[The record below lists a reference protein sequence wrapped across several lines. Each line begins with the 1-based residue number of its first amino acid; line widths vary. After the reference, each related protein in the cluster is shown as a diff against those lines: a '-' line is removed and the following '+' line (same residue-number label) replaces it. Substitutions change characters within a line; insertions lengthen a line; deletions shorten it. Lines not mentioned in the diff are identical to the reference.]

1 MKVTQIQDIVNSSL
15 KELNGTSDL
24 LNEDLSNVVDVGT
37 EIFDTDNVDSFV
49 KKLIDRVGQ
58 TVFNSRLYQGSAP
71 SVLMTSW
78 EFGSILEKVDSEL
91 PDVEENDSW
100 DLQDGKD
107 YSPNIFYQ
115 PKVSAKFF
123 NSKVTFDIPISF
135 TQTQVKSAFNTPSEL
150 NGFLSMI
157 MNGVQNAMTVHL
169 DGLIMKT
176 INNMTATVLDSNTG
190 LQVVNLLDGY
200 NQNTTTK
207 LTPENALQNADF
219 IKYANLVINT
229 YRDRISKM
237 STLFNQGQKSKFTPM
252 ANQHLVIL
260 SDLASSSKVYLE
272 SDTYHDENV
281 QISDYDTVPYWQGS
295 GMHYNFDDVS
305 SIDVAIK
312 NGKATKEVKASG
324 ILGVLFDT
332 NAVGVTCQNQR
343 VTTNYNPRAE
353 FYTNFTKFD
362 AGYYNDLN
370 ENFIVFT
377 VQQPTQ
383 STATTQ
389 TTTTK

>member
-1 MKVTQIQDIVNSSL
+1 MKVTQIKDLVNSSL
-15 KELNGTSDL
+15 KELNGSSVL
-24 LNEDLSNVVDVGT
+24 LKEDLSNVVDVGT
-37 EIFDTDNVDSFV
+37 EIFDTDNVDNFV
-49 KKLIDRVGQ
+49 KKLIDRVGS
-58 TVFNSRLYQGSAP
+58 TVFNTRVYQGSAP

-78 EFGSILEKVDSEL
+78 EFGSVLEKVDSEL

-100 DLQDGKD
+100 QLENGKD

-135 TQTQVKSAFNTPSEL
+135 TRMQVKSAFNSASEL
-150 NGFLSMI
+150 NGFLSML

-176 INNMTATVLDSNTG
+176 INNMTATVLNGKKG

-200 NQNTTTK
+200 NATATTK
-207 LTPENALQNADF
+207 LTEQNALQNADF

-229 YRDRISKM
+229 YRDRISKL
-237 STLFNQGQKSKFTPM
+237 STLFNQGGKSKFTPL
-252 ANQHLVIL
+252 ANQHLVVL
-260 SDLASSSKVYLE
+260 SDLASASKVYLE
-272 SDTYHDENV
+272 SETYHDDNV
-281 QISDYDTVPYWQGS
+281 KISNYDTVPYWQGS
-295 GMHYNFDDVS
+295 GTTYSFEDVS

-312 NGKATKEVKASG
+312 DGKSTKEIKASG

-377 VQQPTQ
+377 VKNL
-383 STATTQ
+383 AE
-389 TTTTK
+389 

>member
-1 MKVTQIQDIVNSSL
+1 MKVTQIKDLVNSSL
-15 KELNGTSDL
+15 KELNGSSTL
-24 LNEDLSNVVDVGT
+24 LKEDLSNVVDVGT
-37 EIFDTDNVDSFV
+37 EIFDTDNLDNFV
-49 KKLIDRVGQ
+49 KKLIDRVGS
-58 TVFNSRLYQGSAP
+58 TVFNTRVYQGSAP
-71 SVLMTSW
+71 SVLMSSW
-78 EFGSILEKVDSEL
+78 EFGSVLEKVDSEL
-91 PDVEENDSW
+91 PEVEENESW
-100 DLQDGKD
+100 SLENGKD

-135 TQTQVKSAFNTPSEL
+135 TRMQVKSAFNSASEL
-150 NGFLSMI
+150 NGFLSML
-157 MNGVQNAMTVHL
+157 MNCVQNAMTVHI

-176 INNMTATVLDSNTG
+176 INNMTATVLNGKKG

-200 NQNTTTK
+200 NANSTTK
-207 LTPENALQNADF
+207 LTAQNALQNADF

-229 YRDRISKM
+229 YRDRISKL
-237 STLFNQGQKSKFTPM
+237 STLFNQGQKSKFTPL
-252 ANQHLVIL
+252 ANQHLVVL
-260 SDLASSSKVYLE
+260 SDLASASKVYLE
-272 SDTYHDENV
+272 SETLHDDNV
-281 QISDYDTVPYWQGS
+281 KITNYDTVPYWQGS
-295 GMHYNFDDVS
+295 GTTYSFDDVS

-312 NGKATKEVKASG
+312 DGKSTKEIKASG

-377 VQQPTQ
+377 VKNL
-383 STATTQ
+383 AE
-389 TTTTK
+389 

>member
-1 MKVTQIQDIVNSSL
+1 MKVTQIKDLVNSSL
-15 KELNGTSDL
+15 KELNGTSEL

-37 EIFDTDNVDSFV
+37 EIFDTENVDNFV
-49 KKLIDRVGQ
+49 KKLIDRVGS
-58 TVFNSRLYQGSAP
+58 TVFNTRIYQGSAP

-78 EFGSILEKVDSEL
+78 EFGSVLEKVDSEL

-100 DLQDGKD
+100 QLENGKD

-135 TQTQVKSAFNTPSEL
+135 TQMQVKSAFNSASEL
-150 NGFLSMI
+150 NGFLSML
-157 MNGVQNAMTVHL
+157 MNNVQNAMTVHI

-176 INNMTATVLDSNTG
+176 INNMTATVLNGKKG

-200 NQNTTTK
+200 NKTATTK
-207 LTPENALQNADF
+207 LTAENALQNADF
-219 IKYANLVINT
+219 IKYANLIINT
-229 YRDRISKM
+229 YRDRISKL
-237 STLFNQGQKSKFTPM
+237 STLFNQGQKSKFTPQ

-260 SDLASSSKVYLE
+260 SDLASASKVYLE
-272 SDTYHDENV
+272 SETYHDDNV
-281 QISDYDTVPYWQGS
+281 KISNYDVVPYWQGS
-295 GMHYNFDDVS
+295 GKTYSFDDVS

-312 NGKATKEVKASG
+312 DGKSTKEIKASG

-377 VQQPTQ
+377 VKNLQ
-383 STATTQ
+383 AE
-389 TTTTK
+389 

>member
-1 MKVTQIQDIVNSSL
+1 MKVTQIKDLVNNSL
-15 KELNGTSDL
+15 KELNGSSVL
-24 LNEDLSNVVDVGT
+24 LKEDLSNVVDVGT
-37 EIFDTDNVDSFV
+37 EIFDTDNVDNFV
-49 KKLIDRVGQ
+49 KKLIDRVGN
-58 TVFNSRLYQGSAP
+58 TVFNTRVYQGSAP

-78 EFGSILEKVDSEL
+78 EFGSVLEKVDSEL
-91 PDVEENDSW
+91 PDVEENESW
-100 DLQDGKD
+100 SLENGKD

-135 TQTQVKSAFNTPSEL
+135 TRMQVKSAFNSASEL
-150 NGFLSMI
+150 NGFLSML
-157 MNGVQNAMTVHL
+157 MNSVQNAMTVHI

-176 INNMTATVLDSNTG
+176 INNMTATVLNGKKG

-200 NQNTTTK
+200 NANSNTK
-207 LTPENALQNADF
+207 LTAQNALQNADF

-229 YRDRISKM
+229 YRDRISKL
-237 STLFNQGQKSKFTPM
+237 STLFNQGQKSKFTPL
-252 ANQHLVIL
+252 ANQHLVVL
-260 SDLASSSKVYLE
+260 SDLASASKVYLE
-272 SDTYHDENV
+272 SETLHDDNV
-281 QISDYDTVPYWQGS
+281 KITNYDTVPYWQGS
-295 GMHYNFDDVS
+295 GTTYSFDDVS

-312 NGKATKEVKASG
+312 DGKSTKEIKASG

-377 VQQPTQ
+377 VKNL
-383 STATTQ
+383 AE
-389 TTTTK
+389 

>member
-1 MKVTQIQDIVNSSL
+1 MKVTQIKNLVNSSL
-15 KELNGTSDL
+15 KELNGSSL
-24 LNEDLSNVVDVGT
+24 LLKEDLSNVVDVGT
-37 EIFDTDNVDSFV
+37 EIFDTDNVDNFV
-49 KKLIDRVGQ
+49 KKLIDRVGS
-58 TVFNSRLYQGSAP
+58 TVFNTRIYQGSAP

-78 EFGSILEKVDSEL
+78 EFGSVLEKVDSEL
-91 PDVEENDSW
+91 PDVEENESW
-100 DLQDGKD
+100 SLENGKD

-135 TQTQVKSAFNTPSEL
+135 TRMQVKSAFNSASEL
-150 NGFLSMI
+150 NGFLSML

-176 INNMTATVLDSNTG
+176 INNMTATVLNGKKG

-200 NQNTTTK
+200 NATATTK
-207 LTPENALQNADF
+207 LTEQNALQNADF

-229 YRDRISKM
+229 YRDRISKL
-237 STLFNQGQKSKFTPM
+237 STLFNQGGKSKFTPL

-260 SDLASSSKVYLE
+260 SDLASASKVYLE
-272 SDTYHDENV
+272 SETLHDDNV
-281 QISDYDTVPYWQGS
+281 KINNYDTVPYWQGS
-295 GMHYNFDDVS
+295 GTTYSFDDVS

-312 NGKATKEVKASG
+312 DGKSTKEIKASG

-377 VQQPTQ
+377 VKNL
-383 STATTQ
+383 AE
-389 TTTTK
+389 

>member
-1 MKVTQIQDIVNSSL
+1 MKVTQIKDLVNSSL
-15 KELNGTSDL
+15 KELNGTSEL

-37 EIFDTDNVDSFV
+37 EIFDTENVDNFV
-49 KKLIDRVGQ
+49 KKLIDRVGS
-58 TVFNSRLYQGSAP
+58 TVFNTRIYQGSAP

-78 EFGSILEKVDSEL
+78 EFGSVLEKVDSEL
-91 PDVEENDSW
+91 PDVKENDSW
-100 DLQDGKD
+100 QLENGKD

-135 TQTQVKSAFNTPSEL
+135 TQMQVKSAFNSASEL
-150 NGFLSMI
+150 NGFLSML
-157 MNGVQNAMTVHL
+157 MNNVQNAMTVHL

-176 INNMTATVLDSNTG
+176 INNMTANVLDKKQG
-190 LQVVNLLDGY
+190 LQVVNLLEGY
-200 NQNTTTK
+200 NKTATTK
-207 LTPENALQNADF
+207 LTAENALQNADF
-219 IKYANLVINT
+219 IKYANLIINT
-229 YRDRISKM
+229 YRDRISKL
-237 STLFNQGQKSKFTPM
+237 STLFNQGQKSKFTPQ
-252 ANQHLVIL
+252 ANQHLVVL
-260 SDLASSSKVYLE
+260 SDLASASKVYLE
-272 SDTYHDENV
+272 SDTYHDDNV
-281 QISDYDTVPYWQGS
+281 KISNYDVVPYWQGS
-295 GMHYNFDDVS
+295 GKTYSFDDVS

-312 NGKATKEVKASG
+312 DGKSTKEIKASG

-353 FYTNFTKFD
+353 FYTNFNKFD

-377 VQQPTQ
+377 VQSGTQ
-383 STATTQ
+383 SQ
-389 TTTTK
+389 Q

>member
-1 MKVTQIQDIVNSSL
+1 MKVTQIKDLVNSSL
-15 KELNGTSDL
+15 KELNGTSEL

-37 EIFDTDNVDSFV
+37 EIFDTENVDNFV
-49 KKLIDRVGQ
+49 KKLIDRVGS
-58 TVFNSRLYQGSAP
+58 TVFNTRIYQGSAP

-78 EFGSILEKVDSEL
+78 EFGSVLEKVDSEL
-91 PDVEENDSW
+91 PEVEENDSW
-100 DLQDGKD
+100 QLENGRD

-135 TQTQVKSAFNTPSEL
+135 TQMQVKSAFNSASEL
-150 NGFLSMI
+150 NGFLSML
-157 MNGVQNAMTVHL
+157 MNNVQNAMTVHL

-176 INNMTATVLDSNTG
+176 INNMTANVLDKKQG

-200 NQNTTTK
+200 NRTANTK
-207 LTPENALQNADF
+207 LTAETALQNADF
-219 IKYANLVINT
+219 IKYANLIINT
-229 YRDRISKM
+229 YRDRISKL
-237 STLFNQGQKSKFTPM
+237 STLFNQGQKSKFTPQ
-252 ANQHLVIL
+252 ANQHLIVL
-260 SDLASSSKVYLE
+260 SDLASASKVYLE
-272 SDTYHDENV
+272 SETYHDDNV
-281 QISDYDTVPYWQGS
+281 KISNYDVVPYWQGS
-295 GMHYNFDDVS
+295 GKTYSFDDVS

-312 NGKATKEVKASG
+312 DGKSTKEVKASG

-353 FYTNFTKFD
+353 FYTNFNKFD

-377 VQQPTQ
+377 VQNAQAQ
-383 STATTQ
+383 H
-389 TTTTK
+389 

>member
-1 MKVTQIQDIVNSSL
+1 MKVTQIKDLVNNSL
-15 KELNGTSDL
+15 KELNGSSIL
-24 LNEDLSNVVDVGT
+24 LKEDLSNVVDVGT
-37 EIFDTDNVDSFV
+37 EIFDTDNVENFV
-49 KKLIDRVGQ
+49 KKLIDRVGS
-58 TVFNSRLYQGSAP
+58 TVFNTRVYQGSAP
-71 SVLMTSW
+71 SVLMSSW
-78 EFGSILEKVDSEL
+78 EFGSVLEKVDSEL
-91 PDVEENDSW
+91 PEVEENDSW
-100 DLQDGKD
+100 QLENGKD

-135 TQTQVKSAFNTPSEL
+135 TRMQVKSAFNSASEL
-150 NGFLSMI
+150 NGFLSML
-157 MNGVQNAMTVHL
+157 MNSVQNAMTVHI

-176 INNMTATVLDSNTG
+176 INNMTATVLNGKKG

-200 NQNTTTK
+200 NANSTTK
-207 LTPENALQNADF
+207 LTAQNALQNADF
-219 IKYANLVINT
+219 IKYANLIINT
-229 YRDRISKM
+229 YRDRISKL
-237 STLFNQGQKSKFTPM
+237 STLFNQGQKSKFTPL
-252 ANQHLVIL
+252 ANQHLVVL
-260 SDLASSSKVYLE
+260 SDLASASKVYLE
-272 SDTYHDENV
+272 SDTYHDDNV
-281 QISDYDTVPYWQGS
+281 KINNYDTVPYWQGS
-295 GMHYNFDDVS
+295 GTTYSFDDVS

-312 NGKATKEVKASG
+312 DGKATKEIKASG

-377 VQQPTQ
+377 VKNL
-383 STATTQ
+383 AD
-389 TTTTK
+389 